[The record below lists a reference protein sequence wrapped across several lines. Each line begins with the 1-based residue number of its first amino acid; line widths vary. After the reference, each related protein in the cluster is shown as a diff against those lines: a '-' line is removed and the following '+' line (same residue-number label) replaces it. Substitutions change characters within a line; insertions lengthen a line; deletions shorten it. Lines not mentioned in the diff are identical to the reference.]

1 MKIVILDGYTINPG
15 DLSWDG
21 LRALGEVTLYDRTE
35 KTEDEIVRRIADAEA
50 VFTSK
55 VPITEQILQRC
66 PSIKFISTLATGYNV
81 IDTDACKKRGIP
93 VCNVPAYS
101 TDAVAQTAFA
111 LLLELCVRV
120 GHHSRAVHE
129 GRWTSCRDFC
139 FWDAPIAELSGKTM
153 GIIGFGSIG
162 KAVGK
167 IAAAFGMTV
176 LAAGSRPTEEGRAIG
191 TYVELDELLAR
202 SDVISLHCPL
212 FPQTEK
218 IINAETIAKMKD
230 GVLIL
235 NTSRGPLIDSDA
247 LAAALRS
254 GKVAGAGVDV
264 LPQEP
269 PAETEPL
276 LSAPNCVITPHLAWA
291 SLEARGR
298 LIDITVQNLQQFLNG
313 TPINVVNP

>member
-21 LRALGEVTLYDRTE
+21 LREFGELTVYERTE
-35 KTEDEIVRRIADAEA
+35 KTLEETVRRIGDAEA

-55 VPITEQILQRC
+55 VPITEEVLNQC
-66 PSIKFISTLATGYNV
+66 PNIQFIGALATGYNV
-81 IDTDACKKRGIP
+81 IDTKAARARNIP

-101 TDAVAQTAFA
+101 TAAVAQTTFS

-120 GHHSRAVHE
+120 GHHDKAVRD
-129 GRWTSCRDFC
+129 GRWCSCKDFC
-139 FWDAPIAELSGKTM
+139 FCDFPISELDGKTI

-162 KAVGK
+162 KAVGR
-167 IAAAFGMTV
+167 IAKAFGMKV
-176 LAAGSRPTEEGRAIG
+176 LAAGSRPTDEGKAIAD
-191 TYVELDELLAR
+191 YVDLDTLLSQ

-212 FPQTEK
+212 FPETEK
-218 IINAETIAKMKD
+218 IINKDTIFKMKD

-247 LAAALRS
+247 LASALKS
-254 GKVAGAGVDV
+254 GKVGGAGVDV

-269 PAETEPL
+269 PAEDEPL
-276 LSAPNCVITPHLAWA
+276 LHAPNCVITPHLAWA
-291 SLEARGR
+291 SKEARAR
-298 LIDITVQNLQQFLNG
+298 LVDITTDNLRQFLHG
-313 TPINVVNP
+313 TPIHVVN

>member
-66 PSIKFISTLATGYNV
+66 PGIKFISTLATGYNV

-111 LLLELCVRV
+111 LLLELCVRA

-191 TYVELDELLAR
+191 TYVELDELLVR

>member
-15 DLSWDG
+15 DLSWDELG
-21 LRALGEVTLYDRTE
+21 KLGELTVYERTE
-35 KTEDEIVRRIADAEA
+35 KTVEETVRRIADAEA

-55 VPITEQILQRC
+55 VPITEEIMAQC
-66 PSIKFISTLATGYNV
+66 PKLRFIGTLATGYNV
-81 IDTDACKKRGIP
+81 IDTAAAAKRGIP

-111 LLLELCVRV
+111 LLLELCVRT
-120 GHHSRAVHE
+120 GHHNKAVQD
-129 GRWTSCRDFC
+129 GRWCSCKDFC
-139 FWDAPIAELSGKTM
+139 FCDFPIMELSGKTM

-167 IAAAFGMTV
+167 IARAFGMNV

-191 TYVELDELLAR
+191 TYVELEELLTQ

-212 FPQTEK
+212 FPETEH
-218 IINAETIAKMKD
+218 IINSSSIAKMKD
-230 GVLIL
+230 GVIIL
-235 NTSRGPLIDSDA
+235 NTSRGPLIDSSA
-247 LAAALRS
+247 LADALRS

-269 PAETEPL
+269 PARDEPL
-276 LSAPNCVITPHLAWA
+276 LHAPNCVITPHLAWA
-291 SLEARGR
+291 SKEARAR
-298 LIDITVQNLQQFLNG
+298 LIDITVHNLQQFLNG
-313 TPINVVNP
+313 TPVNAVNL

>member
-21 LRALGEVTLYDRTE
+21 LRALGDVTVYDRTE
-35 KTEDEIVRRIADAEA
+35 KTLEETVRRIGDADA

-55 VPITEQILQRC
+55 VPITEEVLQKC
-66 PSIKFISTLATGYNV
+66 PNLRFIGVLATGYNV
-81 IDTDACKKRGIP
+81 IDCKAAASRNIP

-101 TDAVAQTAFA
+101 TPAVTQTAFA
-111 LLLELCVRV
+111 LLLELCVRT
-120 GHHSRAVHE
+120 GEHSDAVHN
-129 GRWTSCRDFC
+129 GAWTACKDFC
-139 FWDAPIAELSGKTM
+139 FWHAPIMELDGKTM

-167 IAAAFGMTV
+167 VAKAFGMKV
-176 LAAGSRPTEEGRAIG
+176 LAAGSRPTEEGRAIAD
-191 TYVELDELLAR
+191 YVDLDTLLAS
-202 SDVISLHCPL
+202 SDIISLHCPL
-212 FPQTEK
+212 FPETEH
-218 IINAETIAKMKD
+218 IINKETISKMKD
-230 GVLIL
+230 GVIIL
-235 NTSRGPLIDSDA
+235 NTSRGPLVDSEA
-247 LAAALRS
+247 LAEALRS

-269 PAETEPL
+269 PAADEPL

-298 LIDITVQNLQQFLNG
+298 LIDITVNNLKQFLEG
-313 TPINVVNP
+313 HTVNAVNL

>member
-21 LRALGEVTLYDRTE
+21 LRELGDVTVYERTL
-35 KTEDEIVRRIADAEA
+35 KTTEAIVSRIGDAEA

-55 VPITEQILQRC
+55 VPITREILQQC
-66 PSIKFISTLATGYNV
+66 PNIRFIGTLATGYNV
-81 IDTDACKKRGIP
+81 IDTAACKERSIP

-101 TDAVAQTAFA
+101 TDAVAQTAFS
-111 LLLELCVRV
+111 LLLELTVRA
-120 GHHSRAVHE
+120 GHHSGAVHE

-139 FWDAPIAELSGKTM
+139 FWDSPITELAGKTM

-162 KAVGK
+162 KAVGT
-167 IAAAFGMTV
+167 IAKAFGMKV

-191 TYVELDELLAR
+191 EYVDLDTLLAH

-212 FPQTEK
+212 FPETEK
-218 IINAETIAKMKD
+218 IINRDAISKMKD

-235 NTSRGPLIDSDA
+235 NTSRGPLIDSEA
-247 LAAALRS
+247 LAEALRS

-264 LPQEP
+264 LPIEP
-269 PAETEPL
+269 PPADEPL
-276 LSAPNCVITPHLAWA
+276 LHAPNCVITPHLAWA
-291 SLEARGR
+291 STEARAR
-298 LIDITVQNLQQFLNG
+298 LVDITVDNLRSFLNG